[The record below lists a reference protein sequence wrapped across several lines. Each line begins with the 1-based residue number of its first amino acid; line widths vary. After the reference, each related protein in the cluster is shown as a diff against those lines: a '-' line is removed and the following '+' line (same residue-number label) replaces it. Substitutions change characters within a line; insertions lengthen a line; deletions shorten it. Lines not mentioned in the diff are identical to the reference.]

1 MTDEISTQNDELELL
16 DHELELITDGDGV
29 AVIGPPLVVEQ
40 FLTSRGLE
48 SRDLGLQPLRKTMGG
63 SANIVQT
70 GSQIAEN
77 SGRWIKLTEKST
89 KALKDL
95 PPMKGSS
102 GDVAR
107 AIVMKNGKTK
117 HILEFVRTPGA
128 MLTNPAVL
136 AGAAGIMAQVAM
148 QQTMD
153 EIIDYLA
160 KIDAKVDDV
169 LRAQKDAALAQ
180 MIGVELVIDEAMT
193 IREEVGFVSD
203 VTWSKV
209 QATTATV
216 ASTQAYA
223 LRQLDALAE
232 KLERTAKMGDLAEL
246 AEASEPTVQEWLAV
260 LARCFQLQDATAI
273 LEIDRVLDA
282 SPDDPGEVDRHRR
295 GLRAARDKRKALI
308 MQSTASLLARID
320 AAAARANTKVLFS
333 PLASH
338 RVVRAGN
345 EIAAGITDFH
355 SRLSIE
361 QARDAIDEKRWL
373 QAADDARD
381 DIAAASVDTAKAIGR
396 FAGDTA
402 DNARAGAG
410 KLLTGLGERLLRKE
424 DDEEPDA

>member
-1 MTDEISTQNDELELL
+1 MTHEISTQNDELELL

-29 AVIGPPLVVEQ
+29 AVIGPPLAVEQ

-48 SRDLGLQPLRKTMGG
+48 ARDLGLQPLRKAMGG

-77 SGRWIKLTEKST
+77 SGRWIKLTEKSA

-117 HILEFVRTPGA
+117 HILEFVRTPGVL
-128 MLTNPAVL
+128 LTNPAVL

-180 MIGVELVIDEAMT
+180 MNGVELVIDEAMT
-193 IREEVGFVSD
+193 IRDEVGFVSD

-246 AEASEPTVQEWLAV
+246 AEESGPTVQEWLAV

-295 GLRAARDKRKALI
+295 GLRAARDKRKTLI
-308 MQSTASLLARID
+308 SQSTSSLLARID

-333 PLASH
+333 PLTSH

-345 EIAAGITDFH
+345 GIAAGITDFH

-373 QAADDARD
+373 EAADDARE
-381 DIAAASVDTAKAIGR
+381 DIATASVDTAKAIGR
-396 FAGDTA
+396 FAGETA
-402 DNARAGAG
+402 DNARMGAG
-410 KLLTGLGERLLRKE
+410 KLLTGLGERLLRKD
-424 DDEEPDA
+424 DDEEPDS

>member
-16 DHELELITDGDGV
+16 DHELELITDGEGGGV
-29 AVIGPPLVVEQ
+29 TGPPLVVEQ

>member
-1 MTDEISTQNDELELL
+1 VTDEISTQNDELELL

-29 AVIGPPLVVEQ
+29 AVVGPPLVVEQ